1 MDSKPSDIEYNPDQY
16 QARVMQL
23 ALGFGLTCMP
33 GPAIIEIGLLHC
45 FGIQPIAGL
54 LAWAR

>member
-16 QARVMQL
+16 QARVMLL

-33 GPAIIEIGLLHC
+33 GPEIIEIGLLHC

-54 LAWAR
+54 LA